1 MARSIKVKLLI
12 WFLVLAVVPL
22 VAVTYYATV
31 TFQKNLT
38 RETEGRA
45 LTITKST
52 ASALEAWMR
61 EKIGRLEK
69 IAQLEETKAL
79 NPEVVLPLLKTFA
92 QTDPQAEMYFFAL
105 DDGFSW
111 TSLDSQANIADRAYF
126 QKARETLK
134 PQVSDMVVSKA
145 TGNKIVVIAYPVV
158 TEGKF
163 RGIVGMTADTATLA
177 TLVSSI
183 KLGQTGYGYLVDS
196 QGFIIAHPDGNLILK
211 QKVTETKSTELNVL
225 GQRML
230 QGEEGFAEVK
240 VEGKK
245 ELVAF
250 APVPLSRWTV
260 VSTVPSEEI
269 YGQVNALRNLVI
281 FVIIGVAVLVAL
293 LSLWVSSRM
302 SQGISRVKDVL
313 NEVASGNLG
322 VNPET
327 LKGVAEE
334 QDEIG
339 VLAQSSLSMI
349 ANLRQLVTS
358 TINIASQLAASSEE
372 LSSSVEEVS
381 KATQEIAKTMGEVA
395 EGSTRQSEDLSTLEE
410 NARKVAEGSL
420 KVKEATER
428 NLELL
433 SKMVESIGENE
444 KALTAIE
451 KAVVLTEEESQKAEK
466 EAEEGKNLL
475 TGLLSRIQSITKV
488 AFAIRESI
496 TTLENRSQEIGKI
509 VDLITGIAE
518 QTNLL
523 ALNAAIEAARAGEA
537 GRGFAV
543 VAEEVRKLAEN
554 SAQAAGQ
561 IAHLIGE
568 IQKDT
573 AIAVRSAEEAGR
585 EVEKGA
591 AESQEVEAKFRGIL
605 VAVSQVHDDT
615 EALREGVTQIKK
627 AQEILK
633 RSEQEVESLSQDIV
647 SLVEAARTQIEAM
660 QERATSVASVS
671 EENAASSEEVSA
683 STEEQSA
690 SLEEIN
696 SAAESLA
703 KLAEELQNVVS
714 QFRI

>member
-573 AIAVRSAEEAGR
+573 AIAVRSAEETGR